1 MIIHFKKTFEILK
14 FNWKNLIIFETM
26 YRLFGL
32 AIIFPLANQLLY
44 ASVKLTGNEYL
55 INSDL
60 REYLTSPYTILI
72 GMFMLIIIGIYITY
86 EVVILSI
93 LFHSSYYK
101 QKIGIY
107 TLFISSISRLKKVL
121 KKYNILIILTS
132 IIFLFIVE
140 GLHLVGIAS
149 TIKIPKIVYDE
160 LVSTKWFY
168 LRIFI
173 VLTIVLYL
181 FIETIFFEIQ
191 CTIESTSIKNNFAH
205 SKSILKSN
213 RLKILFEFLSVNT
226 VINIVFYLVYFLVI
240 GLVGIF
246 LLIFKDAHVVYPLIL
261 SILYTVYLVIGF
273 IATIILVPVNFAWI
287 NIWYYDKK
295 NTNDYETQIELQQI
309 MKKRPYSK
317 KTINRFSFFISFI
330 LLIIVIF
337 TLTSISDNPSRLEL
351 FNTPSVI
358 SHRGGGNYAP
368 ENTLVAIKKGIEL
381 GADAVEIDIRF
392 TSDGVPIL
400 IHDATLSRTTND
412 VYNRSVSS
420 LTLEEIKMLDAGSWF
435 SEEFTGEK
443 IPTLIEVIEEIGN
456 DIDLFI
462 ELKTTY
468 PNSDEIIVSI
478 IEEASI
484 ESHIKILSFDSNL

>member
-1 MIIHFKKTFEILK
+1 MSYESSYFFASSQNPSHNSPKILS
-14 FNWKNLIIFETM
+14 
-26 YRLFGL
+26 
-32 AIIFPLANQLLY
+32 Y
-44 ASVKLTGNEYL
+44 ASNKLFLTIFIPHN
-55 INSDL
+55 IASDNSS
-60 REYLTSPYTILI
+60 LTFLAPDSC
-72 GMFMLIIIGIYITY
+72 F
-86 EVVILSI
+86 
-93 LFHSSYYK
+93 SSCSFK
-101 QKIGIY
+101 NN
-107 TLFISSISRLKKVL
+107 ISSTRSFV
-121 KKYNILIILTS
+121 T
-132 IIFLFIVE
+132 
-140 GLHLVGIAS
+140 
-149 TIKIPKIVYDE
+149 
-160 LVSTKWFY
+160 
-168 LRIFI
+168 
-173 VLTIVLYL
+173 
-181 FIETIFFEIQ
+181 
-191 CTIESTSIKNNFAH
+191 
-205 SKSILKSN
+205 
-213 RLKILFEFLSVNT
+213 
-226 VINIVFYLVYFLVI
+226 
-240 GLVGIF
+240 
-246 LLIFKDAHVVYPLIL
+246 
-261 SILYTVYLVIGF
+261 
-273 IATIILVPVNFAWI
+273 
-287 NIWYYDKK
+287 
-295 NTNDYETQIELQQI
+295 
-309 MKKRPYSK
+309 SK
-317 KTINRFSFFISFI
+317 KSFI